1 MDEEPQQFLLVLQDL
16 NIANLNLAIAFLIT
30 GILILI
36 SALISGSEVAF
47 FSSESK
53 DWDKKDKDDKKIV
66 LINTLLQSPNKLLAT
81 ILITNNFV
89 NVAIIILST
98 YITSNLFDFEQ
109 YPYLKFIIQVV
120 VVTFVLLLLGEVMPK
135 VFANQNSLAFS
146 KVMSRP
152 LMILSKIFHPLSK
165 LLVSATSVIE
175 NRVKTKRYNI
185 SVDDLSSALDL
196 TEDKTSN
203 LEETRILRSI
213 VEFGNI
219 QAKEIMKP
227 RTDVIALE
235 SSTPISSV
243 KELIIDSGYSRIPVY
258 EDNFDSISGILYI
271 KDLLPHIDKET
282 FDWNS
287 ILRKAFFI
295 PEGKMI
301 DDLLRDFQEKKIHL
315 AIVVDEYGGTSGI
328 VTLEDIIEEIV
339 GDINDEFDDDGIKF
353 SKLDDLNYIFEG
365 KTSINDV
372 LKIINGEVDYFD
384 HIKGES
390 DSLAGLILEM
400 KGNIPKQG
408 EILTYKQYTFT
419 IEAVDQRRV
428 KRVKITIKDE

>member
-16 NIANLNLAIAFLIT
+16 NIADFNLAIAFLIT

-81 ILITNNFV
+81 ILIANNFV

-135 VFANQNSLAFS
+135 VFANQNALAFS

-243 KELIIDSGYSRIPVY
+243 KELIIESGYSRIPVY

-315 AIVVDEYGGTSGI
+315 AIVVDE
-328 VTLEDIIEEIV
+328 
-339 GDINDEFDDDGIKF
+339 
-353 SKLDDLNYIFEG
+353 
-365 KTSINDV
+365 
-372 LKIINGEVDYFD
+372 
-384 HIKGES
+384 
-390 DSLAGLILEM
+390 
-400 KGNIPKQG
+400 
-408 EILTYKQYTFT
+408 
-419 IEAVDQRRV
+419 
-428 KRVKITIKDE
+428 